1 MIYSVKQSALQ
12 GDANMQNINEDTELT
27 DEKNGNRVYYSIL
40 LEFYGNLLTE
50 RQREIIAYSL
60 DEDLSLSEIA
70 ELTGI
75 TRQGVRDSIGK
86 AEERL
91 SYYEE
96 KLGMYA
102 AFKERRIIGEKLCE
116 LLREKTD
123 TRTAISLVRKLCG
136 DQNL

>member
-12 GDANMQNINEDTELT
+12 GDASMREDTEKT
-27 DEKNGNRVYYSIL
+27 DEKNSRVYYSIL

-60 DEDLSLSEIA
+60 DEDLSLSEIS

-102 AFKERRIIGEKLCE
+102 AFKERQIIGEKLCE
-116 LLREKTD
+116 LLRKKEAD
-123 TRTAISLVRKLCG
+123 EETAISLVRKLCG

>member
-1 MIYSVKQSALQ
+1 MR
-12 GDANMQNINEDTELT
+12 EDTEKT
-27 DEKNGNRVYYSIL
+27 DEKNSRVYYSIL

-60 DEDLSLSEIA
+60 DEDLSLSEIS

-102 AFKERRIIGEKLCE
+102 AFKERQIIGEKLCV
-116 LLREKTD
+116 LLRKKEAD
-123 TRTAISLVRKLCG
+123 EETAISLVRKLCG

>member
-12 GDANMQNINEDTELT
+12 GDASMREDTEKT
-27 DEKNGNRVYYSIL
+27 DEKNSRVYYSIL

-60 DEDLSLSEIA
+60 DEDLSLSEIS

-102 AFKERRIIGEKLCE
+102 AFKERQIIGEKLCV
-116 LLREKTD
+116 LLRKKEAD
-123 TRTAISLVRKLCG
+123 EETAISLVRKLCG

>member
-1 MIYSVKQSALQ
+1 
-12 GDANMQNINEDTELT
+12 MQNINEDIELT
-27 DEKNGNRVYYSIL
+27 DEKSGNRVYYSIL

-50 RQREIIAYSL
+50 RQREIVAYSL

-75 TRQGVRDSIGK
+75 TRQGVRDSIAK

-102 AFKERRIIGEKLCE
+102 SFKERRIVGERLCE
-116 LLREKTD
+116 LLRDKKAD
-123 TRTAISLVRKLCG
+123 TETAISLVRKLCG